1 MRKKQIDGQ
10 RSQLE
15 ENIVML
21 DSPDGKLLSKIISD
35 TVVTP
40 NKAAPNKAF
49 YCTVVTPNK
58 TTQKFSEKKRQI
70 RQDF

>member
-21 DSPDGKLLSKIISD
+21 DSPDGKLNNISAK
-35 TVVTP
+35 
-40 NKAAPNKAF
+40 NAIKKAKSYINWEF
-49 YCTVVTPNK
+49 MTLN
-58 TTQKFSEKKRQI
+58 
-70 RQDF
+70 